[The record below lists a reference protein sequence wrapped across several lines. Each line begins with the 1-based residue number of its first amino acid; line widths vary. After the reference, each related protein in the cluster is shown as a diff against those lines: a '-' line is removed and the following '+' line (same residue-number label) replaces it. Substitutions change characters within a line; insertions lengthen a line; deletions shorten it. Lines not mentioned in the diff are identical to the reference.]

1 MNPMQSLKEKRLE
14 EAKELVK
21 KYANA
26 TYLVSEESHDVNEM
40 VNAMSHFAEHFKE
53 SIDMAYEEGKKES
66 NCPPHNFI
74 PHNYEGNWG
83 GSTPPPN
90 MKCTKCLSTQYF

>member
-14 EAKELVK
+14 EFDKRYPGMLMTGDESGGHDAKPYILDF
-21 KYANA
+21 
-26 TYLVSEESHDVNEM
+26 LSD
-40 VNAMSHFAEHFKE
+40 
-53 SIDMAYEEGKKES
+53 SIDMAYEEGKRES

-74 PHNYEGNWG
+74 PHKYEGNWG